1 MAKYTSIGG
10 QALIEGIM
18 MKSPE
23 KTALAVRMPDKSID
37 ITYLN
42 GKGVRER
49 YKILRV
55 PIIRGVAGFVESM
68 IQGYKAMMM
77 SADKSGFTDLEEE
90 DSRKAKSESVKET
103 AENSDEQETGNT
115 LVQQAETEQ
124 QAATETER
132 EVCDKQES
140 NPSGVQEVSS
150 EQKAEIETEKENLDK
165 QELNPSGAQEDACEQ
180 EAVVEIE
187 SENLDKQKLNPS
199 GVQQNSF
206 EQKAPFA
213 GDQKTGDQKTGDQ
226 KNGEKKNN
234 GLMSVIMV
242 IATVLGVA
250 LAVILFMLLPRLA
263 VSGLRFITGTDFS
276 PVVRSSI
283 EQLLKLAIFVAYVWA
298 VSFMKDIKRVF
309 MYHGAEHKTIF
320 CYEKGLPLT
329 VDNVRVQ
336 RRFHPRCGTSFMILM
351 ILISIVFSTLVQ
363 IIFPAVYNAAWLWVV
378 IKILLIPLVCGAGFE
393 VLKIC
398 GKYDNLATRIIS
410 APGLWLQ
417 RITTKEPDDG
427 MIEVAIAALKA
438 CEPKVPDVDRSVDRV
453 ENQPEQTGDKAE

>member
-42 GKGVRER
+42 GKSIREK
-49 YKILRV
+49 YKILKL
-55 PIIRGVAGFVESM
+55 PILRGIAGFIESM
-68 IQGYKAMMM
+68 IQGYKAMML
-77 SADKSGFTDLEEE
+77 SADKSGFTDLDEEE
-90 DSRKAKSESVKET
+90 KGKT
-103 AENSDEQETGNT
+103 
-115 LVQQAETEQ
+115 
-124 QAATETER
+124 
-132 EVCDKQES
+132 
-140 NPSGVQEVSS
+140 
-150 EQKAEIETEKENLDK
+150 
-165 QELNPSGAQEDACEQ
+165 
-180 EAVVEIE
+180 E
-187 SENLDKQKLNPS
+187 SE
-199 GVQQNSF
+199 
-206 EQKAPFA
+206 
-213 GDQKTGDQKTGDQ
+213 
-226 KNGEKKNN
+226 KKKESA
-234 GLMSVIMV
+234 LMSVIMV
-242 IATVLGVA
+242 IASVLGVA
-250 LAVILFMLLPRLA
+250 LAVVLFMLLPRLA
-263 VSGLRFITGTDFS
+263 VQGLRAVFKTEFS

-283 EQLLKLAIFVAYVWA
+283 EQLLKLTIFVIYVWA

-329 VDNVRVQ
+329 VENVREQ

-351 ILISIVFSTLVQ
+351 ILVSVIFSTIVQ
-363 IIFPAVYNAAWLWVV
+363 IIFPSVYNIAWLWVV

-398 GKYDNLATRIIS
+398 GKYDNLATKMIS

-427 MIEVAIAALKA
+427 MIEIAIAALKA
-438 CEPKVPDVDRSVDRV
+438 CEPAVPDVDRSVDRAE
-453 ENQPEQTGDKAE
+453 ENDNIETDETEE

>member
-42 GKGVRER
+42 GKSIREK
-49 YKILRV
+49 YKILKL
-55 PIIRGVAGFVESM
+55 PILRGIAGFIESM
-68 IQGYKAMMM
+68 IQGYKAMLL

-90 DSRKAKSESVKET
+90 KEKTESDKKKES
-103 AENSDEQETGNT
+103 A
-115 LVQQAETEQ
+115 
-124 QAATETER
+124 
-132 EVCDKQES
+132 
-140 NPSGVQEVSS
+140 
-150 EQKAEIETEKENLDK
+150 
-165 QELNPSGAQEDACEQ
+165 
-180 EAVVEIE
+180 
-187 SENLDKQKLNPS
+187 
-199 GVQQNSF
+199 
-206 EQKAPFA
+206 
-213 GDQKTGDQKTGDQ
+213 
-226 KNGEKKNN
+226 
-234 GLMSVIMV
+234 LMSVIMV

-250 LAVILFMLLPRLA
+250 LAVVLFMLLPRLA
-263 VSGLRFITGTDFS
+263 VSGLRTVFKTQFS

-283 EQLLKLAIFVAYVWA
+283 EQFLKLTIFVIYVWA

-329 VDNVRVQ
+329 VENVRVQ

-351 ILISIVFSTLVQ
+351 ILVSIIFSTVIQ
-363 IIFPAVYNAAWLWVV
+363 IIFPSVYNIYWLWVA

-398 GKYDNLATRIIS
+398 GKYDNLATKIIS

-417 RITTKEPDDG
+417 RITTKEPDDD
-427 MIEVAIAALKA
+427 MIEIAIVALKA
-438 CEPKVPDVDRSVDRV
+438 CEPAVPDVDRSVDRAETQ
-453 ENQPEQTGDKAE
+453 ENTETDETEE

>member
-42 GKGVRER
+42 GKSIRER
-49 YKILRV
+49 YKILKL
-55 PIIRGVAGFVESM
+55 PILRGIAGFIESM
-68 IQGYKAMMM
+68 IQGYKAMML
-77 SADKSGFTDLEEE
+77 SADKSGFTDL
-90 DSRKAKSESVKET
+90 
-103 AENSDEQETGNT
+103 DEGE
-115 LVQQAETEQ
+115 
-124 QAATETER
+124 
-132 EVCDKQES
+132 
-140 NPSGVQEVSS
+140 
-150 EQKAEIETEKENLDK
+150 EKE
-165 QELNPSGAQEDACEQ
+165 
-180 EAVVEIE
+180 
-187 SENLDKQKLNPS
+187 
-199 GVQQNSF
+199 
-206 EQKAPFA
+206 
-213 GDQKTGDQKTGDQ
+213 KTE
-226 KNGEKKNN
+226 GEKKKESA
-234 GLMSVIMV
+234 LMSVIMV

-250 LAVILFMLLPRLA
+250 LAVVLFMLLPRLA
-263 VSGLRFITGTDFS
+263 VQGLRTLFKAEFS

-283 EQLLKLAIFVAYVWA
+283 EQLLKLTIFVIYVWA

-329 VDNVRVQ
+329 VENVRTQ

-351 ILISIVFSTLVQ
+351 ILVSIIFSTVVQ
-363 IIFPAVYNAAWLWVV
+363 IIFPSVYNVYWLWVV

-398 GKYDNLATRIIS
+398 GKYDNLATKIIS

-417 RITTKEPDDG
+417 RITTKEPDDD
-427 MIEVAIAALKA
+427 MIEIAIAALKA
-438 CEPKVPDVDRSVDRV
+438 CEPAVPDVDRSVDRIE
-453 ENQPEQTGDKAE
+453 ENQNTETDETEE

>member
-42 GKGVRER
+42 GKSIREK
-49 YKILRV
+49 YKILKL
-55 PIIRGVAGFVESM
+55 PILRGIAGFIESM
-68 IQGYKAMMM
+68 IQGYKAMML

-90 DSRKAKSESVKET
+90 KEKTESDKKKES
-103 AENSDEQETGNT
+103 A
-115 LVQQAETEQ
+115 
-124 QAATETER
+124 
-132 EVCDKQES
+132 
-140 NPSGVQEVSS
+140 
-150 EQKAEIETEKENLDK
+150 
-165 QELNPSGAQEDACEQ
+165 
-180 EAVVEIE
+180 
-187 SENLDKQKLNPS
+187 
-199 GVQQNSF
+199 
-206 EQKAPFA
+206 
-213 GDQKTGDQKTGDQ
+213 
-226 KNGEKKNN
+226 
-234 GLMSVIMV
+234 LMSAVMV

-250 LAVILFMLLPRLA
+250 LAVVLFMLLPRLA
-263 VSGLRFITGTDFS
+263 VSGLRALFKTQFS

-283 EQLLKLAIFVAYVWA
+283 EQLLKLTIFVIYVWA

-320 CYEKGLPLT
+320 CYEKGLPLN
-329 VDNVRVQ
+329 VENVRTQ

-351 ILISIVFSTLVQ
+351 ILVSIIFSTVVQ
-363 IIFPAVYNAAWLWVV
+363 IIFPSVYNIYWLWVA

-398 GKYDNLATRIIS
+398 GKYDNLVTKIIS

-427 MIEVAIAALKA
+427 MIEIAIAALKA
-438 CEPKVPDVDRSVDRV
+438 CEPAVPDVDRSVDRAE
-453 ENQPEQTGDKAE
+453 ENQNTETDETEE

>member
-42 GKGVRER
+42 GKSIREK
-49 YKILRV
+49 YKILKL
-55 PIIRGVAGFVESM
+55 PILRGIAGFIESM
-68 IQGYKAMMM
+68 IQGYKAMML

-90 DSRKAKSESVKET
+90 NKEK
-103 AENSDEQETGNT
+103 
-115 LVQQAETEQ
+115 
-124 QAATETER
+124 TET
-132 EVCDKQES
+132 DKKKES
-140 NPSGVQEVSS
+140 
-150 EQKAEIETEKENLDK
+150 ALI
-165 QELNPSGAQEDACEQ
+165 
-180 EAVVEIE
+180 
-187 SENLDKQKLNPS
+187 
-199 GVQQNSF
+199 
-206 EQKAPFA
+206 
-213 GDQKTGDQKTGDQ
+213 
-226 KNGEKKNN
+226 
-234 GLMSVIMV
+234 SVIMV

-250 LAVILFMLLPRLA
+250 LAVVLFMLLPRLA
-263 VSGLRFITGTDFS
+263 VSGLRTLFHIDFS

-283 EQLLKLAIFVAYVWA
+283 EQLLKLTIFVVYVWA
-298 VSFMKDIKRVF
+298 VSYMKDIKRVF

-329 VDNVRVQ
+329 VENVRTQ

-351 ILISIVFSTLVQ
+351 ILVSIIFSTIVQ
-363 IIFPAVYNAAWLWVV
+363 IIFPGVYNIAWLWVA

-398 GKYDNLATRIIS
+398 GKYDNLATKIIS

-417 RITTKEPDDG
+417 RITTKEPEDD
-427 MIEVAIAALKA
+427 MIEIAIAALKA
-438 CEPKVPDVDRSVDRV
+438 CEPKEPDVDRSVDRIGQ
-453 ENQPEQTGDKAE
+453 ENTEADETKE

>member
-42 GKGVRER
+42 GKSIREK
-49 YKILRV
+49 YKILKL
-55 PIIRGVAGFVESM
+55 PILRGIAGFVESM
-68 IQGYKAMMM
+68 IQGYKAMML

-90 DSRKAKSESVKET
+90 QKKEKT
-103 AENSDEQETGNT
+103 EN
-115 LVQQAETEQ
+115 
-124 QAATETER
+124 
-132 EVCDKQES
+132 DK
-140 NPSGVQEVSS
+140 
-150 EQKAEIETEKENLDK
+150 KKEN
-165 QELNPSGAQEDACEQ
+165 A
-180 EAVVEIE
+180 
-187 SENLDKQKLNPS
+187 
-199 GVQQNSF
+199 
-206 EQKAPFA
+206 
-213 GDQKTGDQKTGDQ
+213 
-226 KNGEKKNN
+226 
-234 GLMSVIMV
+234 LMSVIMV
-242 IATVLGVA
+242 IATILGVA
-250 LAVILFMLLPRLA
+250 LAVVLFMLLPRLA
-263 VSGLRFITGTDFS
+263 VQGLSTLFGAEFS

-283 EQLLKLAIFVAYVWA
+283 EQLLKLTIFVIYVWA

-329 VDNVRVQ
+329 VENVRTQ

-351 ILISIVFSTLVQ
+351 ILVSIIFSTIVQ
-363 IIFPAVYNAAWLWVV
+363 IIFPSVYNIYWLWVA

-398 GKYDNLATRIIS
+398 GKYDNLFTKIIS

-427 MIEVAIAALKA
+427 MIEIAIAALKA
-438 CEPKVPDVDRSVDRV
+438 CEPAVPDVDRSVDRIE
-453 ENQPEQTGDKAE
+453 ENQNTETDETEE